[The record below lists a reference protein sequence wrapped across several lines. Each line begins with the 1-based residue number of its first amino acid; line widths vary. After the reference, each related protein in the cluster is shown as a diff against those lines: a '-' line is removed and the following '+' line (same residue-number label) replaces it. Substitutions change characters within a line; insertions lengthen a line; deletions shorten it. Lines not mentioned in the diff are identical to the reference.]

1 MKILF
6 LHNRYLISGG
16 EDISTDAEIQLL
28 RDYGHQ
34 VDSYYI
40 SNQEIADKSK
50 VKLFIRTIW
59 SLSSYK
65 ELKRLIRLKK
75 YDIIHVQNFFPLLSP
90 SVFYAARSQG
100 VKIVMSVRNYRLV
113 CPNAL
118 LFVNGEV
125 CTKCLGHTFPYMS
138 VIKKCYKSSRLSSMA
153 VASMLSV
160 HNLLN
165 TWNGKVDGFIC
176 ISEFVKSQLILGGIH
191 EDKLHVKYN
200 FLKSLPIRANTERS
214 GFLYVGRLSTEKG
227 IDTMLEAFIQLSSS
241 HPQAILTIIGE
252 GPLSAYVEDASLKY
266 DNIIFIG
273 RKHISEVYEIMST
286 ARFLMFPSKWHE
298 PFGRT
303 IVESFAAGTPVIG
316 ASVGGVT
323 ELVKDGYNGFLF
335 EGSNTESL
343 KSVLIKA
350 LDYNIDE
357 LSVNSRQC
365 YTESYTP
372 VVNYSQVISIYED
385 ILKTPKN

>member
-1 MKILF
+1 MKVLF
-6 LHNRYLISGG
+6 LHNKYLISGG

-28 RDYGHQ
+28 RDYGHE

-50 VKLFIRTIW
+50 IKLFIRTIW

-65 ELKRLIRLKK
+65 ELKRLIKLKK

-118 LFVNGEV
+118 LFVDGEV

-165 TWNGKVDGFIC
+165 TWNGRVDGFIC

-200 FLKSLPIRANTERS
+200 FLKTLPVPVNTERS

-241 HPQAILTIIGE
+241 HPQATLTIIGE
-252 GPLSAYVEDASLKY
+252 GPLSAYVEDVSSKY

-273 RKHISEVYEIMST
+273 RKHISEVYAIMST

-335 EGSNTESL
+335 EGSNVESL
-343 KSVLIKA
+343 KLAIVKGIGYDIQLLCKNAQDSFDTKYTSDINYNQVL
-350 LDYNIDE
+350 
-357 LSVNSRQC
+357 
-365 YTESYTP
+365 
-372 VVNYSQVISIYED
+372 SIYEA
-385 ILKTPKN
+385 ILNQKN